1 MSAILSTGS
10 AMSCEALSASL
21 VLLDRHFPE
30 QCVALPDGQVSYR
43 SAGRSDSDQVV
54 VLLHGISSGAASWL
68 NMALALANDARVIA
82 WNAPGYGSSTA
93 LPMAMPRASDY
104 AARLQQMLAALEISQ
119 CVLVGHSL
127 GALMAAA
134 YLARGDGRATRTL
147 LADPALGYGGAGQQE
162 RSVQVRQE
170 RLGALQRLGVAG
182 LAAQRTRL
190 LSTQASDEQHAW
202 VRWNMQRLDVAG
214 YTQAVH
220 LLCGDDI
227 ATHLRAA
234 PRRGLSVAC
243 GAEDIVTTPQA
254 SEGLARQ
261 FEIPFQ
267 LVDGAGHACYIEQPL
282 SFAALVRAQ
291 FTSTNQNR

>member
-1 MSAILSTGS
+1 MSATLPAGS
-10 AMSCEALSASL
+10 DDSLHTWLALLA
-21 VLLDRHFPE
+21 RHFPE
-30 QCVALPDGQVSYR
+30 QHVAVPGGQVSYR
-43 SAGRSDSDQVV
+43 VGGRSDNERVV

-68 NMALALANDARVIA
+68 NTALALAADARVIA
-82 WNAPGYGSSTA
+82 WNAPGYGSSTP
-93 LPMAMPRASDY
+93 LPVAMPKADDY
-104 AARLQQMLAALEISQ
+104 ARRLQQMLAALEITQ

-134 YLARGDGRATRTL
+134 YLAHGDGRARCTL
-147 LADPALGYGGAGQQE
+147 LADPAQGYGAAGQQE
-162 RSVQVRQE
+162 RSAQVRRE
-170 RLGALQRLGVAG
+170 RLDALQRLGVAG
-182 LAAQRTRL
+182 LALQRTRL
-190 LSTQASDEQHAW
+190 LSAQASEEQHAW
-202 VRWNMQRLDVAG
+202 VRWNMQRLDAQG

-227 ATHLRAA
+227 ATYLQAA
-234 PRRGLSVAC
+234 PRRGVSVAC

-261 FEIPFQ
+261 FELPFQ
-267 LVDGAGHACYIEQPL
+267 LVDGAGHACYIEQPS